1 MRLILYIVFHFLPT
15 HECMWLFQGVVK
27 KAVFILKAW
36 IGFRSK
42 GGDQFGVSFFQG
54 ILDVC
59 ANLNFV

>member
-1 MRLILYIVFHFLPT
+1 M
-15 HECMWLFQGVVK
+15 K

-54 ILDVC
+54 ILDVSKQ
-59 ANLNFV
+59 LLSHLHSVVKQFSLVLL